1 MGLILSLVTYL
12 CAQLVRTAA
21 FLDAPMFAEQL
32 FTGCFNI
39 AAIVCLIGNMS
50 AVIYLMVLFWRDE
63 HDLNTSG
70 TAMNVIAVMISC
82 VAYCIAAVLLAMSV
96 MG

>member
-12 CAQLVRTAA
+12 CAQLVRT
-21 FLDAPMFAEQL
+21 DAPMFEEHL
-32 FTGCFNI
+32 FTGCLNI
-39 AAIVCLIGNMS
+39 AAIICLVGNMS

-82 VAYCIAAVLLAMSV
+82 VAYCAAAVLLAMSV
-96 MG
+96 IG

>member
-1 MGLILSLVTYL
+1 
-12 CAQLVRTAA
+12 
-21 FLDAPMFAEQL
+21 
-32 FTGCFNI
+32 
-39 AAIVCLIGNMS
+39 
-50 AVIYLMVLFWRDE
+50 MVLFWRDE

-70 TAMNVIAVMISC
+70 NIAMMFIAVMISC

>member
-1 MGLILSLVTYL
+1 MLLGDNIHGVVEGHDAQDVTV
-12 CAQLVRTAA
+12 LVRTAA
-21 FLDAPMFAEQL
+21 FPDAPMFEEQL

-39 AAIVCLIGNMS
+39 AAIICLVSNMS

-70 TAMNVIAVMISC
+70 TAMNVIEKAQVRLGLI
-82 VAYCIAAVLLAMSV
+82 VVTPP
-96 MG
+96 

>member
-1 MGLILSLVTYL
+1 
-12 CAQLVRTAA
+12 
-21 FLDAPMFAEQL
+21 
-32 FTGCFNI
+32 
-39 AAIVCLIGNMS
+39 MS

-82 VAYCIAAVLLAMSV
+82 VAYCAAAVLLAMSV
-96 MG
+96 IG